1 MHCFKQKKEPV
12 KKEYCMHVKIT
23 NIIELAGNVKEPQR
37 LQEKLLK
44 FILLIIIKIIYGSK
58 T

>member
-1 MHCFKQKKEPV
+1 
-12 KKEYCMHVKIT
+12 MHVKIT

-44 FILLIIIKIIYGSK
+44 FIYYYKNNIWE
-58 T
+58 

>member
-1 MHCFKQKKEPV
+1 MHCFNETKKKGAS
-12 KKEYCMHVKIT
+12 KKKRSMHVKIT

-44 FILLIIIKIIYGSK
+44 FIYLLL
-58 T
+58 